1 MALDAPPEG
10 DGALGLATVD
20 PAALYATLVDL
31 EHFARWTSRYRYG
44 CALAGWSGR
53 SAGASEDATRDQVR
67 GLLFRLGMDAVGTAN
82 DEGVSWDGIT
92 SLTVALF
99 RSDDADLCARILD
112 LMAEG
117 PRDAAGDEGPD
128 PGWSRGRRVE
138 RLVLSLAA
146 RRETARA
153 AATLAVM
160 SARCPPTTTPDDVAL
175 TVAWELAATTTREKW
190 QRAEILSAARGNGK
204 AGRPR
209 AERLLPPARLVA
221 GLELVTEAVTVWRR
235 AKETEHG

>member
-99 RSDDADLCARILD
+99 RSDDADLRARILD

-117 PRDAAGDEGPD
+117 PRDAADGRDPD
-128 PGWSRGRRVE
+128 WTRGRAVE
-138 RLVLSLAA
+138 WRILALATDPAPA
-146 RRETARA
+146 RRRA
-153 AATLAVM
+153 AAVLATM
-160 SARCPPTTTPDDVAL
+160 AERCPPDTLADDVARIVA
-175 TVAWELAATTTREKW
+175 TVHAKPATRAAWE
-190 QRAEILSAARGNGK
+190 RAELARTHTTGK

-209 AERLLPPARLVA
+209 VALDVPPMRLVA
-221 GLELVTEAVTVWRR
+221 GHMLVAEALTEWSRM
-235 AKETEHG
+235 KENERG